1 MTRRT
6 LALIAVL
13 ACAAAVLVAGCGG
26 GSGDASSSGDTRVSL
41 VLDWFPNADHAGI
54 YGAIDQGYFADQGL
68 QVTPE
73 VPSDPSASLKRVATG
88 KADFAISYEPEVLL
102 ARSQGVPVTAVA
114 AVVVH
119 PLNSILG
126 RTDHGIHTAADLKG
140 KTVGAAGVP
149 SDRPLLDAVLHHA
162 GVDPS
167 TVTLKTIGFN
177 LAPALA
183 KGSVDAVIGAYW
195 NIERVELERKGVPIT
210 PMRLED
216 NGVPDY
222 DELVVVAS
230 DQTVATRPDMI
241 RAFLRGLRKGQD
253 WAATDQTGAADDL
266 LAANKELD
274 PATLREQL
282 RLTAPLLSPA
292 DEPTLNVDPKE
303 WAGFAAWM
311 TGNGLLKKPVDVS
324 RVVTARFLPPP
335 R

>member
-1 MTRRT
+1 MTRRALVL
-6 LALIAVL
+6 LAAL
-13 ACAAAVLVAGCGG
+13 ACAAAALAAGCGG
-26 GSGDASSSGDTRVSL
+26 GGSSSGGTPVSL

-54 YGAIDQGYFADQGL
+54 YGAVDQGFFADEGL
-68 QVTPE
+68 DVRPE
-73 VPSDPSASLKRVATG
+73 VPSDPSASIKRVATG
-88 KADFAISYEPEVLL
+88 KADFAISYEPELML

-114 AVVVH
+114 AIVVH
-119 PLNSILG
+119 PLNSILA
-126 RTDHGIHTAADLKG
+126 RSDRGIRTAADLAG

-149 SDRPLLDAVLHHA
+149 SDRPLLDAVLRHA

-210 PMRLED
+210 PLRLED

-222 DELVVVAS
+222 DELVVVTS
-230 DQTVATRPDMI
+230 DHTVATRPDMI
-241 RAFLRGLRKGQD
+241 RAFLRGLRTGQD

-266 LAANKELD
+266 MKANKELD
-274 PATLREQL
+274 PDTLRDQL
-282 RLTAPLLSPA
+282 RLTAPLLSPS

-303 WAGFAAWM
+303 WARFATWM
-311 TGNGLLKKPVDVS
+311 TDNGLLKKPLDVA
-324 RVVTARFLPPP
+324 RVVTDRFLPAP

>member
-6 LALIAVL
+6 LVLLAAVV
-13 ACAAAVLVAGCGG
+13 CAAAVLVAGCGG
-26 GSGDASSSGDTRVSL
+26 GDAPSSGGTRVSL

-54 YGAIDQGYFADQGL
+54 YGAIDEGYFSDQGL
-68 QVTPE
+68 DVRPE

-88 KADFAISYEPEVLL
+88 KADFAISYEPELML

-114 AVVVH
+114 AIVVH
-119 PLNSILG
+119 PLNSILA
-126 RTDHGIHTAADLKG
+126 RTDRGIHTAADLAG
-140 KTVGAAGVP
+140 RTVGAAGVP
-149 SDRPLLDAVLHHA
+149 SDRPLLDAVLRHA

-195 NIERVELERKGVPIT
+195 NVERVELERKGVAIT

-230 DQTVATRPDMI
+230 DHTVATRPDMI

-266 LAANKELD
+266 VAANKELD
-274 PATLREQL
+274 PGTLREQL
-282 RLTAPLLSPA
+282 RLTAPLLSPS

-303 WAGFAAWM
+303 WASFATWM
-311 TGNGLLKKPVDVS
+311 TDNGLLKKPLDVS
-324 RVVTARFLPPP
+324 RVVTDRFLPEA